1 MRTRRLPLILA
12 CVLLAAGCSAGPPA
26 PTPPPS
32 PAASATARGVDLEVY
47 AAASLRT
54 ALAAAAAPYAGVHPE
69 VTLTISTDSS
79 AALAAKIGQGAPAD
93 LFLSADTANPQKLV
107 DTGLAGG
114 PVTVFAG
121 NLLTV
126 IVPTANPARI
136 SAPEDLGRPGVKV
149 IAAADGVPIQKYTAE
164 WLAKVALLPAY
175 GTDFPSRFSA
185 NVASREDNVGA
196 LVAKVALGEGDA
208 GVVYVTDAK
217 ASARVAPIAIP
228 AAQNVPAA
236 YGGVVVGASPHAA
249 AASALLSWLAGP
261 EGQAVLASFGFSAP
275 GGG

>member
-1 MRTRRLPLILA
+1 MRTRRLPLALA
-12 CVLLAAGCSAGPPA
+12 CALLAAGCSAA
-26 PTPPPS
+26 PSSPS
-32 PAASATARGVDLEVY
+32 PSAGASVNDRGVDLEVY

-54 ALAAAAAPYAGVHPE
+54 ALAGVSAAYAVANPG
-69 VTLTISTDSS
+69 VTLTVSADSS
-79 AALAAKIGQGAPAD
+79 AALEAKIEQGAPAD
-93 LFLSADTANPQKLV
+93 LLLSADTAAPQRLV
-107 DTGLAGG
+107 DRGLASG
-114 PVTVFAG
+114 PVTAFAG

-126 IVPTANPARI
+126 IVPAANPARI
-136 SAPEDLGRPGVKV
+136 GAPADLGRPGVKV
-149 IAAADGVPIQKYTAE
+149 IAAADGVPIQKYTAQ

-217 ASARVAPIAIP
+217 ASAKVAPIAIP

-236 YGGVVVGASPHAA
+236 YGGVVIGASPHAA

-261 EGQAVLASFGFSAP
+261 EGQAVLASFGFSTP
-275 GGG
+275 GG

>member
-1 MRTRRLPLILA
+1 MRTRRLPLALA
-12 CVLLAAGCSAGPPA
+12 CALLAAGCSAA
-26 PTPPPS
+26 PS
-32 PAASATARGVDLEVY
+32 PSLSTGASVTDRGVDLEVY

-54 ALAAAAAPYAGVHPE
+54 ALAGVSAAYAVANPG
-69 VTLTISTDSS
+69 VTLTVSADSS
-79 AALAAKIGQGAPAD
+79 AALEAKIEQGAPAD
-93 LFLSADTANPQKLV
+93 LFLSADTAAPQRLV
-107 DTGLAGG
+107 DRGLASG
-114 PVTVFAG
+114 PVTLFAD

-126 IVPTANPARI
+126 IVPAANPARI
-136 SAPEDLGRPGVKV
+136 GAPADLGRPGVKV
-149 IAAADGVPIQKYTAE
+149 IAAADGVPIARYTAT
-164 WLAKVALLPAY
+164 WIRKVSGLAGY
-175 GTDFPSRFSA
+175 GPDFAARFEA

-217 ASARVAPIAIP
+217 ASAKVAPIAIP

-236 YGGVVVGASPHAA
+236 YGGVVIGASPHAA

-275 GGG
+275 GG